1 MYLSPKWCVVLCQCC
16 VVLRNA
22 AHPKLGLLKKLS
34 MKKLSMKKL
43 SMFQFR
49 IGTHRVLWGGNI
61 SLFVLLLD
69 FSCGAQGET
78 LGGGGHLPLAVAKSD
93 S

>member
-1 MYLSPKWCVVLCQCC
+1 MLRCAAQRSSPQVGVAEKVVDEK
-16 VVLRNA
+16 VVD
-22 AHPKLGLLKKLS
+22 G
-34 MKKLSMKKL
+34 KL

-49 IGTHRVLWGGNI
+49 IGTHRVLWGGN
-61 SLFVLLLD
+61 SYPFVLLLD

-78 LGGGGHLPLAVAKSD
+78 LGGGEGHLPLAVATSD